1 MPGDYEVGYKKPPK
15 GTRFRKGQSGNPQG
29 RPQGTKNLK
38 TDLFEELQEQ
48 VLVREG
54 LKEKQLSKQ
63 RALVKSLTA
72 NAIKGNTRAANIILN
87 MVLRLLDGE
96 SSDEADAP
104 LSADEQ
110 VILQTLEERLLHKAQ
125 RKGRT
130 RSKAGTPTARRRAKG
145 PSKTPKGEKP

>member
-1 MPGDYEVGYKKPPK
+1 MPDDYQVGFKKPPK

-29 RPQGTKNLK
+29 RPKGTKNLK

-54 LKEKQLSKQ
+54 PAEKQLSKQ
-63 RALVKSLTA
+63 RVVLKSLT
-72 NAIKGNTRAANIILN
+72 NKAIKGDTRAANIVLN

-96 SSDEADAP
+96 GSDEADAP

-110 VILQTLEERLLHKAQ
+110 AILQTLEERLLHKAQ

-130 RSKAGTPTARRRAKG
+130 RSKANAQTARRRAKG
-145 PSKTPKGEKP
+145 PSKTPQGEKP